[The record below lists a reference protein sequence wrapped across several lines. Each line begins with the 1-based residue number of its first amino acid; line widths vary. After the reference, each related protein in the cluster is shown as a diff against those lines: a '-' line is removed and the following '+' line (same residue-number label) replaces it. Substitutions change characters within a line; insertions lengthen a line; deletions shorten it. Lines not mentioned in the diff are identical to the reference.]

1 MGLNIKKKKI
11 KVALIIDEYFGACGT
26 AFGGYGFLSRA
37 YIAKYIPNEDIDI
50 EVILSN
56 YKRKR
61 WSFNAITEKVDGVNV
76 IIPPGKKFIKQ
87 WINKQDYDIYLT
99 VELTHNVLR
108 FEKKKKPIIHWI
120 QDPRPWAEWKEI
132 ETVKLYPEDCY
143 WNSELYDLVNLRNK
157 QGLVTFVSQGHFL
170 NPLAKELYRLPEETP
185 IKYLPNPIDID
196 YEFNP
201 KTYKKKNSIIFIGR
215 IESVKRGWLFCEIAK
230 RMPEYD
236 FYMIGQSFREKS
248 KNESIMNKYN
258 DGISNLHFTGHLEGE
273 EKMKYI
279 RDAKILVNTSIHEAL
294 PITFLEALAYGTLLV
309 SNRDPENLTSKF
321 GKYVGPV
328 LGDGFDKIDLYVDAI
343 KELLKDESEYTELSC
358 KAVDYI
364 REIHPVDKFQDELR
378 SLIIDLVAKN
388 NSNVK

>member
-157 QGLVTFVSQGHFL
+157 Q
-170 NPLAKELYRLPEETP
+170 
-185 IKYLPNPIDID
+185 
-196 YEFNP
+196 
-201 KTYKKKNSIIFIGR
+201 
-215 IESVKRGWLFCEIAK
+215 
-230 RMPEYD
+230 
-236 FYMIGQSFREKS
+236 
-248 KNESIMNKYN
+248 
-258 DGISNLHFTGHLEGE
+258 
-273 EKMKYI
+273 
-279 RDAKILVNTSIHEAL
+279 
-294 PITFLEALAYGTLLV
+294 
-309 SNRDPENLTSKF
+309 
-321 GKYVGPV
+321 
-328 LGDGFDKIDLYVDAI
+328 
-343 KELLKDESEYTELSC
+343 
-358 KAVDYI
+358 
-364 REIHPVDKFQDELR
+364 
-378 SLIIDLVAKN
+378 
-388 NSNVK
+388 